1 MAKKVRIGE
10 VVKVENQYK
19 KRFANTHYYS
29 VIVKIDEA
37 ETPLMFTEDALIEAY
52 DRAMRNS
59 EDRLDRSFISYI
71 LD

>member
-10 VVKVENQYK
+10 VVKVENTFK
-19 KRFANTHYYS
+19 KKFANDYYYA
-29 VIVKIDEA
+29 VIVKIDGV
-37 ETPLMFTEDALIEAY
+37 ETPLMFTDDALTEAY

-59 EDRLDRSFISYI
+59 EDRLDRSFTSYI